1 MSEELLPNY
10 RKPEGEAGRQV
21 IEKMY
26 TGHDT
31 ITRALVNLL
40 QPQKDDVALDVGCGG
55 GLALSLLA
63 EKAAKA
69 YGVDYSEI
77 SVEKATEFNRD
88 AVREG
93 RVVVQQSDVITMP
106 FATET
111 FSLITAIETV
121 YFWDRVEDCYA
132 KIFQVLK
139 PGGRFAI
146 LCDSWLAADGPVNQP
161 EPDRMDILRLNL
173 YSPEDFATA
182 LKKAGFADVQSRE
195 ITDNRCLC
203 IIARKS

>member
-26 TGHDT
+26 AGHDA
-31 ITRALVNLL
+31 ITRALVDVLR
-40 QPQKDDVALDVGCGG
+40 PHKDDVVLDVGCGG

-63 EKAAKA
+63 EKAGKA
-69 YGVDYSEI
+69 YGIDYSEV
-77 SVEKATEFNRD
+77 SVEKAAEYNRD

-93 RVVVQQSDVITMP
+93 RVVVQQSDVVNMP
-106 FATET
+106 FADAT

-121 YFWDRVEDCYA
+121 YFWDRVGDCYA
-132 KIFQVLK
+132 RIYRALK

-146 LCDSWLAADGPVNQP
+146 LCDAWRDGAVTVN

-173 YSPEDFATA
+173 YSPEDFASA
-182 LKKAGFADVQSRE
+182 LKEAGFAAVESRE
-195 ITDNRCLC
+195 ITADRCLC
-203 IIARKS
+203 VIARKA